1 MLDKAAALI
10 MAGFVGAVVATAK
23 LCLQPALL
31 TIHNVTIALN
41 LNFLVMKLVLKLLV
55 LLSVFLP
62 SIALAR
68 DTHVNGYYRQNGTY
82 VQPHY
87 RTAPNNTKTD
97 NYSYHGNVN
106 PYTGEVGS
114 DY

>member
-1 MLDKAAALI
+1 MKIFIILAL
-10 MAGFVGAVVATAK
+10 FLAT
-23 LCLQPALL
+23 LL
-31 TIHNVTIALN
+31 PLE
-41 LNFLVMKLVLKLLV
+41 LM
-55 LLSVFLP
+55 
-62 SIALAR
+62 AR
-68 DTHVNGYYRQNGTY
+68 DVQVNGYYRQNGTY

-87 RTAPNNTKTD
+87 RTSPDNTRTN